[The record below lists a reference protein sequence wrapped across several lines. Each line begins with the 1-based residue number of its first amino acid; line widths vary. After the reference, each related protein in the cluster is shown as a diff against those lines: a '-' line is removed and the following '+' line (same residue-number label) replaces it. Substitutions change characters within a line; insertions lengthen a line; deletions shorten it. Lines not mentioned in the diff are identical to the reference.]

1 MSYPQ
6 NMIDVNLFYQ
16 CHIGKS
22 GDLIMSEAE
31 GHFTPELEDP

>member
-6 NMIDVNLFYQ
+6 SMIDVILFYQ
-16 CHIGKS
+16 CHVGKP

-31 GHFTPELEDP
+31 GHFTSELEDP